1 MYEKKY
7 VDSLGHKGTILP
19 CYNGDWVYYDGPD
32 VPSNYPPIR
41 FIASVDTK
49 ADPETEK
56 AREEFFKRAA
66 LRNILN
72 PVYGMTGADFDGDSA
87 TCIPITAKSKSNN
100 DISKP
105 KMTHGC
111 PGIKKVIFNDPATI
125 VLWDDGTKTVVKCS
139 EGDTYSEWSGLA
151 FCICKKLMG
160 DEFHK
165 VFKHWCDRD
174 DIRKPIYDVRHTDP
188 GCHSESVSHYGKDEI
203 TNMLESFAKAA
214 ADIINQLNDKL

>member
-19 CYNGDWVYYDGPD
+19 RYNGDWVYYDGPD

-66 LRNILN
+66 LCNIL
-72 PVYGMTGADFDGDSA
+72 
-87 TCIPITAKSKSNN
+87 NN

-139 EGDTYSEWSGLA
+139 LGDTYSEWSGLA

-165 VFKHWCDRD
+165 VFKYWCDRD

-188 GCHSESVSHYGKDEI
+188 GCHSESVSRYGRDAI
-203 TNMLESFAKAA
+203 TSMLESFAKAA
-214 ADIINQLNDKL
+214 DIINQLSDKL

>member
-19 CYNGDWVYYDGPD
+19 RYNGDWVYYDGPD

-72 PVYGMTGADFDGDSA
+72 TVYGLPSA
-87 TCIPITAKSKSNN
+87 SSDKSKSNN

-139 EGDTYSEWSGLA
+139 LGDTYSEWSGLA

-203 TNMLESFAKAA
+203 TNILESLRIVHAKA
-214 ADIINQLNDKL
+214 ADIINQLCDKL

>member
-7 VDSLGHKGTILP
+7 VDCLGHKGTILP
-19 CYNGDWVYYDGPD
+19 RYNGDWVYYDGPD
-32 VPSNYPPIR
+32 VPPDHPQIR

-66 LRNILN
+66 L
-72 PVYGMTGADFDGDSA
+72 YGMTGASSN
-87 TCIPITAKSKSNN
+87 KSKSKN

-105 KMTHGC
+105 KMTYGC

-139 EGDTYSEWSGLA
+139 LDDTYSKWAGLA
-151 FCICKKLMG
+151 FCVCKKLMG
-160 DEFHK
+160 DDFHK
-165 VFKHWCDRD
+165 AFKYWCKEDE
-174 DIRKPIYDVRHTDP
+174 IRSPIYDVRHTDP

-214 ADIINQLNDKL
+214 DIINQLSDKL

>member
-7 VDSLGHKGTILP
+7 
-19 CYNGDWVYYDGPD
+19 GDWLHYDGPD
-32 VPSNYPPIR
+32 VPSNYPSIR

-72 PVYGMTGADFDGDSA
+72 PVYGMTGASSD
-87 TCIPITAKSKSNN
+87 KSKSNN
-100 DISKP
+100 VISKP

-160 DEFHK
+160 EEFHK

-203 TNMLESFAKAA
+203 INILESLRIVHAKA
-214 ADIINQLNDKL
+214 ADIINQLCDKL

>member
-7 VDSLGHKGTILP
+7 
-19 CYNGDWVYYDGPD
+19 GDWLY
-32 VPSNYPPIR
+32 
-41 FIASVDTK
+41 K

-66 LRNILN
+66 LRNIPN
-72 PVYGMTGADFDGDSA
+72 TVYGMTGSSSD
-87 TCIPITAKSKSNN
+87 KSKSNN

-105 KMTHGC
+105 KMTYGC

-174 DIRKPIYDVRHTDP
+174 DIRTLIREIFIPYYERRST
-188 GCHSESVSHYGKDEI
+188 ESLLKGIGEI
-203 TNMLESFAKAA
+203 
-214 ADIINQLNDKL
+214 

>member
-7 VDSLGHKGTILP
+7 VDYLGHKDAILP
-19 CYNGDWVYYDGPD
+19 RFDAWVCYDGPID
-32 VPSNYPPIR
+32 IPSAYPYI
-41 FIASVDTK
+41 FTSVGAK
-49 ADPETEK
+49 PDPETEK
-56 AREEFFKRAA
+56 ARAEFLKKAA
-66 LRNILN
+66 LCNVLN
-72 PVYGMTGADFDGDSA
+72 TVYGMTGASSD
-87 TCIPITAKSKSNN
+87 KSKSKN

-188 GCHSESVSHYGKDEI
+188 GETSKSVSHYGKDAI
-203 TNMLESFAKAA
+203 TSMLESFAKAA
-214 ADIINQLNDKL
+214 DIINQFSDKL

>member
-7 VDSLGHKGTILP
+7 
-19 CYNGDWVYYDGPD
+19 GDWLHYDGPD
-32 VPSNYPPIR
+32 VPSNYPSIR

-72 PVYGMTGADFDGDSA
+72 PVYGMTGASSD
-87 TCIPITAKSKSNN
+87 KSKSNN
-100 DISKP
+100 VISKP

-160 DEFHK
+160 GEFHK

-203 TNMLESFAKAA
+203 INILESLRIVHAKA
-214 ADIINQLNDKL
+214 ADIINQLCDKL

>member
-19 CYNGDWVYYDGPD
+19 RYNGDWVYYDGPD
-32 VPSNYPPIR
+32 VPPDHPQIR

-72 PVYGMTGADFDGDSA
+72 PVYGMTGASSD
-87 TCIPITAKSKSNN
+87 KSKSNN
-100 DISKP
+100 DISKT

-125 VLWDDGTKTVVKCS
+125 VLWDDGGKTVVKCS

-188 GCHSESVSHYGKDEI
+188 GCLSESVSRYGRDAI
-203 TNMLESFAKAA
+203 TSMFESFAKA
-214 ADIINQLNDKL
+214 ADIINQLSDKL

>member
-19 CYNGDWVYYDGPD
+19 LYNGDWVYY
-32 VPSNYPPIR
+32 
-41 FIASVDTK
+41 
-49 ADPETEK
+49 
-56 AREEFFKRAA
+56 
-66 LRNILN
+66 
-72 PVYGMTGADFDGDSA
+72 YGMTGASSDK
-87 TCIPITAKSKSNN
+87 PKSNN

-203 TNMLESFAKAA
+203 TNILESLRIVHAKA
-214 ADIINQLNDKL
+214 ADIINQLCDKL

>member
-7 VDSLGHKGTILP
+7 VDSLDRKGTILP
-19 CYNGDWVYYDGPD
+19 RYNGDWVYYDGPD
-32 VPSNYPPIR
+32 VPSNYPAIR

-66 LRNILN
+66 LRNIIPN
-72 PVYGMTGADFDGDSA
+72 TVYDMTGASSD
-87 TCIPITAKSKSNN
+87 KSKSNN

-111 PGIKKVIFNDPATI
+111 PSIKKVIFNDPATI

-139 EGDTYSEWSGLA
+139 LGDTYSEWSGLA

-165 VFKHWCDRD
+165 VFRHWCDRD
-174 DIRKPIYDVRHTDP
+174 DIRKPIYDVCHTDP
-188 GCHSESVSHYGKDEI
+188 GCHSESVSHYGRDAI
-203 TNMLESFAKAA
+203 ASMLESFAKAA
-214 ADIINQLNDKL
+214 DIINQLSDKL

>member
-19 CYNGDWVYYDGPD
+19 LYNGDWVYYDGPD
-32 VPSNYPPIR
+32 VLPSNYPPIR

-72 PVYGMTGADFDGDSA
+72 TAYGMTGASSD
-87 TCIPITAKSKSNN
+87 KSKSNN

-139 EGDTYSEWSGLA
+139 LGDTYSEWSGLA

-214 ADIINQLNDKL
+214 DIINQLSDKL

>member
-7 VDSLGHKGTILP
+7 VDSLGHRGTILP

-72 PVYGMTGADFDGDSA
+72 TVYGMPGASSD
-87 TCIPITAKSKSNN
+87 KSKSKN

-111 PGIKKVIFNDPATI
+111 PGIKKVIFNDPATVVI
-125 VLWDDGTKTVVKCS
+125 WDDGTKTVVKCS
-139 EGDTYSEWSGLA
+139 EGDTYSGWSGLA

-214 ADIINQLNDKL
+214 ADIINQLSDKL

>member
-1 MYEKKY
+1 MQEMKY
-7 VDSLGHKGTILP
+7 VDSLDRKGTILP
-19 CYNGDWVYYDGPD
+19 RYNGDWVYYDGPD
-32 VPSNYPPIR
+32 VPSNYPAIR

-66 LRNILN
+66 LRNIPN
-72 PVYGMTGADFDGDSA
+72 TVYGMTGASSD
-87 TCIPITAKSKSNN
+87 KSKSNN

-188 GCHSESVSHYGKDEI
+188 GCHSKSVSHYGKDEI
-203 TNMLESFAKAA
+203 TRMPDSFEKA
-214 ADIINQLNDKL
+214 ADIINQLLSDKL

>member
-7 VDSLGHKGTILP
+7 VDSLGHKGTIFP
-19 CYNGDWVYYDGPD
+19 RYNGDWVYYDGPD
-32 VPSNYPPIR
+32 VPSNYPSIR

-72 PVYGMTGADFDGDSA
+72 TVYGMTGASSD
-87 TCIPITAKSKSNN
+87 KSKSNN

-174 DIRKPIYDVRHTDP
+174 DIRKPIYDVRHADP

-203 TNMLESFAKAA
+203 TNMLESLRIVHAKA
-214 ADIINQLNDKL
+214 ADIINQLCDKL

>member
-32 VPSNYPPIR
+32 VPSNYPQIR

-72 PVYGMTGADFDGDSA
+72 TAYGMTGASSD
-87 TCIPITAKSKSNN
+87 KSKSKN

-139 EGDTYSEWSGLA
+139 LGDTYSEWSGLA

-203 TNMLESFAKAA
+203 TNILESLRIVHAKA
-214 ADIINQLNDKL
+214 ADIINQLCDKL

>member
-7 VDSLGHKGTILP
+7 
-19 CYNGDWVYYDGPD
+19 GDWLYYVGPD

-41 FIASVDTK
+41 YIASVDTK

-66 LRNILN
+66 LRNIPN
-72 PVYGMTGADFDGDSA
+72 TVYGMTGASSD
-87 TCIPITAKSKSNN
+87 KSKSNN

-125 VLWDDGTKTVVKCS
+125 VLWDDGTNTVVKCS
-139 EGDTYSEWSGLA
+139 LGDTYSEWSGLA

-174 DIRKPIYDVRHTDP
+174 DIRYTDP
-188 GCHSESVSHYGKDEI
+188 GCHSESVSHYGKDVI

-214 ADIINQLNDKL
+214 DIINQLSDKL

>member
-19 CYNGDWVYYDGPD
+19 RYNGDWVYYDGPD

-72 PVYGMTGADFDGDSA
+72 TVYGMPGASSD
-87 TCIPITAKSKSNN
+87 KSKSNN

-111 PGIKKVIFNDPATI
+111 PGIKKVIFNDPATVVI
-125 VLWDDGTKTVVKCS
+125 WDDGTKTVVKCS
-139 EGDTYSEWSGLA
+139 EDDTYSEWSGLA

-165 VFKHWCDRD
+165 VFTHWCDRD

-188 GCHSESVSHYGKDEI
+188 GCHSESISRYGRDAI
-203 TNMLESFAKAA
+203 TSMLESFAKAA
-214 ADIINQLNDKL
+214 DIINQLSDKL

>member
-32 VPSNYPPIR
+32 VPPDHPPIR

-66 LRNILN
+66 LRNI
-72 PVYGMTGADFDGDSA
+72 
-87 TCIPITAKSKSNN
+87 KSKSNN

-105 KMTHGC
+105 KMTYGC

-174 DIRKPIYDVRHTDP
+174 DIRKPIYDIRHTDP

-203 TNMLESFAKAA
+203 TNILESLRIVHAKA
-214 ADIINQLNDKL
+214 ADIINQLRDKL

>member
-7 VDSLGHKGTILP
+7 VDGLGHKGTILP
-19 CYNGDWVYYDGPD
+19 RYNGDWVYFDGPD

-72 PVYGMTGADFDGDSA
+72 TVYGMPGASSD
-87 TCIPITAKSKSNN
+87 KSKSNN

-174 DIRKPIYDVRHTDP
+174 DIRKPIYDIRHTDP
-188 GCHSESVSHYGKDEI
+188 GCYSEYVSRYGRDAI
-203 TNMLESFAKAA
+203 ASALESFVKA
-214 ADIINQLNDKL
+214 ADIINPLSDKL

>member
-66 LRNILN
+66 LRNI
-72 PVYGMTGADFDGDSA
+72 
-87 TCIPITAKSKSNN
+87 KSESNN

-105 KMTHGC
+105 KMTYGC

-174 DIRKPIYDVRHTDP
+174 DIRKPIYDIRHTDP

-203 TNMLESFAKAA
+203 TNILESLRIVHAKA
-214 ADIINQLNDKL
+214 ADIINQLCDKL

>member
-7 VDSLGHKGTILP
+7 VDS
-19 CYNGDWVYYDGPD
+19 
-32 VPSNYPPIR
+32 
-41 FIASVDTK
+41 
-49 ADPETEK
+49 
-56 AREEFFKRAA
+56 
-66 LRNILN
+66 
-72 PVYGMTGADFDGDSA
+72 VYGMTGAISD
-87 TCIPITAKSKSNN
+87 KSESNN

-105 KMTHGC
+105 KMTYGC
-111 PGIKKVIFNDPATI
+111 PGIKKVIFLVDVFHNDPATI

-214 ADIINQLNDKL
+214 DIINQLSDKL

>member
-19 CYNGDWVYYDGPD
+19 LYNGDWVYYDGPD

-66 LRNILN
+66 LRNIIPN
-72 PVYGMTGADFDGDSA
+72 TVYGMTGASSD
-87 TCIPITAKSKSNN
+87 KSKSNN

-139 EGDTYSEWSGLA
+139 EGDIYSEWSGLA
-151 FCICKKLMG
+151 FCIC
-160 DEFHK
+160 
-165 VFKHWCDRD
+165 
-174 DIRKPIYDVRHTDP
+174 
-188 GCHSESVSHYGKDEI
+188 
-203 TNMLESFAKAA
+203 
-214 ADIINQLNDKL
+214 

>member
-19 CYNGDWVYYDGPD
+19 LYNGDWVYYDGPD

-56 AREEFFKRAA
+56 AREEFFERAA

-72 PVYGMTGADFDGDSA
+72 TVYGMTGASSD
-87 TCIPITAKSKSNN
+87 KSKSKN

-105 KMTHGC
+105 KMTYGC
-111 PGIKKVIFNDPATI
+111 PCIKKVIFNDPATI
-125 VLWDDGTKTVVKCS
+125 VIWDDGTKTVVKCS

-214 ADIINQLNDKL
+214 DIILSDKL

>member
-7 VDSLGHKGTILP
+7 
-19 CYNGDWVYYDGPD
+19 GDWLYYVGPD

-66 LRNILN
+66 LRNIPN
-72 PVYGMTGADFDGDSA
+72 TVYGMTGASSD
-87 TCIPITAKSKSNN
+87 KSKSNN

-139 EGDTYSEWSGLA
+139 LGDTYSEWSGLA

-174 DIRKPIYDVRHTDP
+174 DIRYTDP
-188 GCHSESVSHYGKDEI
+188 GCRSESVSHYEKDVI

-214 ADIINQLNDKL
+214 DIINQLSDKL

>member
-19 CYNGDWVYYDGPD
+19 RYNGDWVYYDGPD

-72 PVYGMTGADFDGDSA
+72 TVYGMTGASSD
-87 TCIPITAKSKSNN
+87 KSKPNN
-100 DISKP
+100 VISKP

-160 DEFHK
+160 EEFHK

-203 TNMLESFAKAA
+203 TNILESLRIVHAKA
-214 ADIINQLNDKL
+214 ADIINQLCDKL

>member
-19 CYNGDWVYYDGPD
+19 RYNGDWVYYDGPD

-66 LRNILN
+66 LRDILN
-72 PVYGMTGADFDGDSA
+72 PVYGMTGASSD
-87 TCIPITAKSKSNN
+87 KSKSNN

-125 VLWDDGTKTVVKCS
+125 VLWGRWYQDGR
-139 EGDTYSEWSGLA
+139 E
-151 FCICKKLMG
+151 M
-160 DEFHK
+160 
-165 VFKHWCDRD
+165 
-174 DIRKPIYDVRHTDP
+174 
-188 GCHSESVSHYGKDEI
+188 
-203 TNMLESFAKAA
+203 FAW
-214 ADIINQLNDKL
+214 

>member
-19 CYNGDWVYYDGPD
+19 RYNGDWVYYDGPD

-72 PVYGMTGADFDGDSA
+72 TVYGLPSA
-87 TCIPITAKSKSNN
+87 SSDKSKSNN

-139 EGDTYSEWSGLA
+139 LGDTYSEWSGLA

-203 TNMLESFAKAA
+203 TNMLESFAAVGIVAGIKA
-214 ADIINQLNDKL
+214 ADIINQLSDKL

>member
-19 CYNGDWVYYDGPD
+19 LYNGDWVYYDGPD
-32 VPSNYPPIR
+32 VPSNYPLIR

-56 AREEFFKRAA
+56 SSRRV
-66 LRNILN
+66 L
-72 PVYGMTGADFDGDSA
+72 Y
-87 TCIPITAKSKSNN
+87 KSKSNN

-139 EGDTYSEWSGLA
+139 LGDTYSEWSGLA

-188 GCHSESVSHYGKDEI
+188 GCHSESVSRYGRDAI
-203 TNMLESFAKAA
+203 TSMLESFAKA

>member
-19 CYNGDWVYYDGPD
+19 LYNGDWVYYDGPD
-32 VPSNYPPIR
+32 VPSNYPLIR

-56 AREEFFKRAA
+56 SSRRV
-66 LRNILN
+66 L
-72 PVYGMTGADFDGDSA
+72 Y
-87 TCIPITAKSKSNN
+87 KSKSNN

-188 GCHSESVSHYGKDEI
+188 GCHSESVSRYGRDAI
-203 TNMLESFAKAA
+203 TSMLESFAKA